1 MTMCFS
7 AAVGG
12 GHVRPGGPAG
22 VGTSAKGF
30 TLLEVMVA
38 MLLFFLAV
46 FAILDAV
53 NQSVRAARSLQVNLP
68 DAGVLAAEFYL
79 TNRVEEGESSGD
91 FGELYPDFTWS
102 RRIYERETNGLYQVD
117 FVISGLVAGRVQ
129 VSTNSLLLWRPGSSQ
144 ALPGLRRPPSR
155 TR

>member
-1 MTMCFS
+1 
-7 AAVGG
+7 
-12 GHVRPGGPAG
+12 
-22 VGTSAKGF
+22 
-30 TLLEVMVA
+30 MVA

-53 NQSVRAARSLQVNLP
+53 NQSVRAARSLQINLP
-68 DAGVLAAEFYL
+68 DAGVLAAELFL
-79 TNRVEEGESSGD
+79 TNRIEEGETSGD

-102 RRIYERETNGLYQVD
+102 QRIYERETNGLYQVD
-117 FVISGLVAGRVQ
+117 FILSGLVAGRVQ

-155 TR
+155 SR